1 MEKSNSY
8 IFIYS
13 VVMVVAIATLLSV
26 AAYSLKPAQQANM
39 KIEKMQNILSAADIE
54 DVQASDAEKL
64 FNDNLT
70 EFFFVKEGSSE
81 KISGNIQDY
90 ISNGAVEEGSLP
102 VIDINNC
109 YVIPLKGNGLWGKI
123 WGYISVSKADGSTVV
138 GTVFDHES
146 ETAGLGAEI
155 IKPKFRNTFKGKQIF
170 VNNEF
175 TSVKVVKGGAKA
187 DNEVDAISGSTKT
200 CDGVTAMLF
209 DCLKGYSAFLQAQSV
224 ATVSVETAP
233 VADSTNNVQSL
244 N

>member
-13 VVMVVAIATLLSV
+13 VVMVVIIATLLSV
-26 AAYSLKPAQQANM
+26 AAFSLKPAQQANM
-39 KIEKMQNILSAADIE
+39 KIEKMQNILSAVDI
-54 DVQASDAEKL
+54 QAEASEAEKL
-64 FNDNLT
+64 FGDNMT
-70 EFFFVKEGSSE
+70 EFFFVKAGSSE
-81 KISGNIQDY
+81 KVAGNIDEY
-90 ISNGAVEEGSLP
+90 ISNGTVEEGNLP

-123 WGYISVSKADGSTVV
+123 WGYISVSKTDGSTVV

-155 IKPKFRNTFKGKQIF
+155 VKPKFRDTFKGKQVF

-175 TSVKVVKGGAKA
+175 TSVKVVKGGASA
-187 DNEVDAISGSTKT
+187 ENEVDAISGSTKT

-209 DCLKGYSAFLQAQSV
+209 DCLQGYATFLQSSNAPA
-224 ATVSVETAP
+224 ATVEEAP
-233 VADSTNNVQSL
+233 AADTVSNVQSL

>member
-1 MEKSNSY
+1 
-8 IFIYS
+8 
-13 VVMVVAIATLLSV
+13 MVVVIATLLSV
-26 AAYSLKPAQQANM
+26 TAFSLKPFQQANM
-39 KIEKMQNILSAADIE
+39 KVEKMQNILSAAAIE
-54 DVQASDAEKL
+54 DVQASEAEKV
-64 FNDNLT
+64 FGDNLT
-70 EFFFVKEGSSE
+70 EFFFVKNGSSE
-81 KISGNIQDY
+81 KVSGDIEDY
-90 ISNGAVEEGSLP
+90 ISNGTVKDGCLP

-155 IKPKFRNTFKGKQIF
+155 IKPKFRDTFKGKQIF

-187 DNEVDAISGSTKT
+187 NNEVDAISGSTKT

-209 DCLKGYSAFLQAQSV
+209 DCLNGYASFLQSQ
-224 ATVSVETAP
+224 VSAPVETAP
-233 VADSTNNVQSL
+233 VADTTTNVQSL

>member
-39 KIEKMQNILSAADIE
+39 QVEKMQNVLSAVKINAD
-54 DVQASDAEKL
+54 ASEAKQL
-64 FNDNLT
+64 FNDNLS
-70 EFFFVKEGSSE
+70 EFFYVKNGATE
-81 KISGNIQDY
+81 KITGDVADF
-90 ISNGAVEEGSLP
+90 ISDAAVEEGNLP
-102 VIDINNC
+102 IIDINNC
-109 YVIPLKGNGLWGKI
+109 YVIPLKGNGLWGPI
-123 WGYISVSKADGSTVV
+123 WGYISISKDDCSTVK
-138 GTVFDHES
+138 GTVFDHAS

-155 IKPKFRNTFKGKQIF
+155 VKEKFRNTFEGKQIF

-209 DCLKGYSAFLQAQSV
+209 DCLQGYAAFLQAQV
-224 ATVSVETAP
+224 GQAAPVEAAP